1 MQRKCKNKK
10 KNLKI
15 LYTITLVRR
24 EHFLNKITI
33 FLTKD
38 EKNLKSRELNFFKKK
53 LFCLTRAMYKI
64 LVYFDIV
71 FLIL

>member
-38 EKNLKSRELNFFKKK
+38 EKNLKSRELNFF
-53 LFCLTRAMYKI
+53 
-64 LVYFDIV
+64 
-71 FLIL
+71 